1 MIDILLIDTAVSS
14 ASVCLARDGENISL
28 RTNDSQKDHAAWIH
42 TAIKEILKEG
52 NSDIEKISAVAISNG
67 PGSYTGLR
75 VGLSAAK
82 GICFAANKPLITVN
96 TLLLMAMAAKDCEA
110 DLLCPMIDARR
121 MEVFTAVYSKDLEQI
136 LAPCNMI
143 LDENSFQI
151 LLDKNIICFFGNG
164 SEKFL
169 KAYPHKNS
177 LLKQVVFSAAD
188 MVKLVY
194 KKFEYGDY
202 EGLAYAE
209 PCYVKEFYLPSVK
222 PVI

>member
-14 ASVCLARDGENISL
+14 ASVCLARDGEQISL

-42 TAIKEILKEG
+42 TAIRDVLKEG

-82 GICFAANKPLITVN
+82 GICYASNKPLITIN
-96 TLLLMAMAAKDCEA
+96 TLLLMAMAAKECEA

-121 MEVFTAVYSKDLEQI
+121 MEVFTAVYTKELQQVI
-136 LAPCNMI
+136 APCSMI
-143 LDENSFQI
+143 LEENSFQS

-164 SEKFL
+164 SEKFFSTFS
-169 KAYPHKNS
+169 PKNA
-177 LLKQVVFSAAD
+177 LLKPVVFSAAN
-188 MVKLVY
+188 MIKLVY
-194 KKFEYGDY
+194 NKFEYSDF
-202 EGLAYAE
+202 EDLAYSE
-209 PCYVKEFYLPSVK
+209 PFYFKEFYLPSVK
-222 PVI
+222 PLI